1 MKKLTLIVLVVAL
14 IFSAVACST
23 PADVTSS
30 EAVSNE
36 EAPTTSTD
44 NTSSE
49 EEISMKRVKL
59 LMMGDS
65 TTNGDGNE
73 AAFRFTM
80 YQELIEAGCYFESV
94 GNRKSDDYRLSSAYR
109 MHLAQGGRRTDELT
123 QVYKDMVANGKMDYD
138 IAVITIGLND
148 LFQGGNVSTLYTR
161 HQELL
166 ETVFADR
173 PDAKVYFAELIRMP
187 NMSGAIYDIVDKSI
201 AKLVEE
207 YKGKGYDI
215 TLLEHDLVSKY
226 EFTNPDHY
234 ITFGPN
240 AQHPN
245 HIGNAEIGKGYAAA
259 IKDAILEMNKQPA
272 PEGQATAKKANK
284 IELSATDITLK
295 TDEQTTVK
303 YIVSP
308 ANADVLSAVLTS
320 SDTSVATVDAF
331 GVITAHKAGTATITA
346 RVAGTTIETTCNV
359 TVTDEKFVI
368 APAGKNTLLSDDF
381 STSKA
386 WGTGSQYVVAG
397 ELRLPWS
404 MGLNAVTKDE
414 YTISKDAGSIAFK
427 CLICEQIGNMSGILS
442 VKFGD
447 YELQFVANQ
456 TVVNLLYKNSTIGTY
471 KNSPQCYPED
481 DIVINFVD
489 GKITVYRDNEVLI
502 TADAP
507 ADAVG
512 KVEFDFPNYGTLAI
526 DDLVIKSGK

>member
-1 MKKLTLIVLVVAL
+1 
-14 IFSAVACST
+14 
-23 PADVTSS
+23 
-30 EAVSNE
+30 
-36 EAPTTSTD
+36 
-44 NTSSE
+44 
-49 EEISMKRVKL
+49 MKRVKL

-80 YQELIEAGCYFESV
+80 YRELIEAGCYFESV
-94 GNRKSDDYRLSSAYR
+94 GNRNSDDYRLSNAYR

-123 QVYKDMVANGKMDYD
+123 QTYKDLVAGGKMDYD

-148 LFQGGNVSTLYTR
+148 IFQGANPNTLKERYI
-161 HQELL
+161 ELL
-166 ETVFADR
+166 DTVFADR
-173 PDAKVYFAELIRMP
+173 PDAKVFFAELIRMP
-187 NMSGAIYDIVDKSI
+187 NVSNAIYNLIDQNI
-201 AKLVEE
+201 AQLVEE

-226 EFTNPDHY
+226 DFTNPDHY
-234 ITFGPN
+234 ITFGP
-240 AQHPN
+240 ALQHPN

-272 PEGQATAKKANK
+272 PEGQVAAKKANK
-284 IELSATDITLK
+284 IELSQTDITLK
-295 TDEQTTVK
+295 TDEQITVK

-368 APAGKNTLLSDDF
+368 APAGKDTLLSDDF

-456 TVVNLLYKNSTIGTY
+456 TTVNLLYKNSNIGTY